1 MSVRISIRM
10 SGLIAF
16 IRAVIAMVCALTA
29 IMRAVIAMV
38 CALLE
43 IIPARIATIAMR
55 CSYI

>member
-1 MSVRISIRM
+1 MSVRISTRM

-16 IRAVIAMVCALTA
+16 IRAVTGLISAVFA
-29 IMRAVIAMV
+29 IMRAVIAME